1 MTINL
6 SYLPSI
12 AAVFMLMFARLGT
25 MVMLMPGLG
34 ERGIPVRIRLVIAVV
49 LTLSFMPIY
58 RSSYA
63 LDLNAGW
70 APIVGLLL
78 QEILTGAMLGLT
90 ARLALSALQ
99 IAGTT
104 VAHQLGL
111 GMATT
116 IDPTQD
122 QQGVLFSNFFGMLG
136 IALIFATDMHHLII
150 GALDE
155 SYRIFKPGTELPTG
169 DIAQLV
175 LTTIAGAFKVG
186 IQLAAPFLVFGL
198 LFNVGLGVLARLMPQ
213 LQVFF
218 LGLPVSIMLGYIIL
232 LSLVGVLM
240 ATFLTYLGSVLGEFA
255 AAP

>member
-1 MTINL
+1 MTVNL
-6 SYLPSI
+6 SYLPSL
-12 AAVFMLMFARLGT
+12 AAAFMLMFARLGT

-49 LTLSFMPIY
+49 LTLAFMPLY
-58 RSSYA
+58 RNSYA

-70 APIVGLLL
+70 APVIGLLL
-78 QEILTGAMLGLT
+78 QEVVIGAMLGLT

-116 IDPTQD
+116 IDPSQD

-136 IALIFATDMHHLII
+136 IALIFATDMHHLMI

-155 SYRIFKPGTELPTG
+155 SYRLFKPGVELPTG
-169 DIAQLV
+169 DIAELV
-175 LTTIAGAFKVG
+175 LSTIAGAFKVG

-232 LSLVGVLM
+232 LSLVGLLM
-240 ATFLTYLGSVLGEFA
+240 STFLTHMGSVLGEFA
-255 AAP
+255 ARP

>member
-1 MTINL
+1 MTVNL
-6 SYLPSI
+6 SFLPAL
-12 AAVFMLMFARLGT
+12 AATFLLMFARLGT
-25 MVMLMPGLG
+25 MAMLMPGLG
-34 ERGIPVRIRLVIAVV
+34 ERGIPIRIRLVIAVI
-49 LTLSFMPIY
+49 LTLAFMPLY
-58 RSSYA
+58 RNAYVI
-63 LDLNAGW
+63 DLKSGFVQ
-70 APIVGLLL
+70 IIGLLL
-78 QEILTGAMLGLT
+78 QEILVGGMLGMT

-104 VAHQLGL
+104 VANQLGL
-111 GMATT
+111 GLATT

-136 IALIFATDMHHLII
+136 IALIFATDMHHLMI

-155 SYRIFKPGTELPTG
+155 SYRLFKPGVELPTG
-169 DIAQLV
+169 DVAELV
-175 LTTIAGAFKVG
+175 LTTISGAFKVG

-240 ATFLTYLGSVLGEFA
+240 TTFLTYMGSVLGEFA
-255 AAP
+255 ARP

>member
-1 MTINL
+1 
-6 SYLPSI
+6 
-12 AAVFMLMFARLGT
+12 
-25 MVMLMPGLG
+25 
-34 ERGIPVRIRLVIAVV
+34 V
-49 LTLSFMPIY
+49 LTLTFMPLY
-58 RSSYA
+58 RSAYA

-70 APIVGLLL
+70 APVVGLLL
-78 QEILTGAMLGLT
+78 QEIVIGAMLGLT

-116 IDPTQD
+116 IDPSQD

-136 IALIFATDMHHLII
+136 IALIFATDMHHLMI

-155 SYRIFKPGTELPTG
+155 SYRLFKPGTELPTG
-169 DIAQLV
+169 DIAELV
-175 LTTIAGAFKVG
+175 LSTIAGAFKVG

-232 LSLVGVLM
+232 LSLVGLLM
-240 ATFLTYLGSVLGEFA
+240 ATFLTYMGSVLGEFA
-255 AAP
+255 ARP